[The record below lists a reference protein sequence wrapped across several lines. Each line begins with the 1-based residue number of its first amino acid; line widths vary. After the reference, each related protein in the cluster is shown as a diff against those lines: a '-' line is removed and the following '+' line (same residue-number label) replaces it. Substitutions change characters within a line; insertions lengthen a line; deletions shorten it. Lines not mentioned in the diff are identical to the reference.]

1 MSDAVFLY
9 VDFCLH
15 ISNFLKSKNRWIF
28 MTEQNAGNSLSASKI
43 GHMASQLMGILN
55 EQLDWLKN
63 SVTGEAFSEGR
74 TKNALALSKGL
85 QTLEELLQRM
95 TIHDADKTPPTA
107 LEVRAKLEKQIAII
121 AERNTKAG
129 SD

>member
-1 MSDAVFLY
+1 
-9 VDFCLH
+9 
-15 ISNFLKSKNRWIF
+15 

-121 AERNTKAG
+121 AERSAKAG

>member
-1 MSDAVFLY
+1 
-9 VDFCLH
+9 
-15 ISNFLKSKNRWIF
+15 
-28 MTEQNAGNSLSASKI
+28 MTEQNATGSLSASKI
-43 GHMASQLMGILN
+43 GQMASQLMGILN

-63 SVTGEAFSEGR
+63 DDSGQGFCEGR

-85 QTLEELLQRM
+85 QTLEETLKRM

-121 AERNTKAG
+121 AERNAKAG

>member
-1 MSDAVFLY
+1 
-9 VDFCLH
+9 
-15 ISNFLKSKNRWIF
+15 
-28 MTEQNAGNSLSASKI
+28 MTEQNGSNSISASKI

-55 EQLDWLKN
+55 EQLEWLKN
-63 SVTGEAFSEGR
+63 GAVTETFSEGR

-85 QTLEELLQRM
+85 QTLEELLKRM
-95 TIHDADKTPPTA
+95 ALHDADNTPPTA

-121 AERNTKAG
+121 TQQRGETD